1 VYITHI
7 QCDVEVHQKQ
17 KQPQAVFC
25 SPSIFCLLLMIN
37 STFAT
42 CSSVVGK
49 SKQIGSVIG
58 GYQCSQRF
66 DHVGFYMKPANKPD
80 GTSCFHFFRLLSF
93 APPKKPLP
101 DFSDSGPT
109 IPVYFTSGN

>member
-42 CSSVVGK
+42 YSSVVGK

-58 GYQCSQRF
+58 GYECNQRC
-66 DHVGFYMKPANKPD
+66 DHAGFSVKPANKPN
-80 GTSCFHFFRLLSF
+80 GTSCFHFSLLLSF
-93 APPKKPLP
+93 APKKTATR
-101 DFSDSGPT
+101 FFG
-109 IPVYFTSGN
+109 